1 MANAAVG
8 DGRRNYRSG
17 NSTSPTHII
26 VTASATPLGSG
37 EHYIGPPKPVTYEI
51 PSNSRIRATDI
62 RTPEQFTGTAN
73 GNLFMPVLSIRHAG
87 RIQRRKRE

>member
-17 NSTSPTHII
+17 SSTSPTHIMVI
-26 VTASATPLGSG
+26 ASATPLGSG
-37 EHYIGPPKPVTYEI
+37 EQYIGPPKPVTCDT

-62 RTPEQFTGTAN
+62 RTPGQFTGMAN
-73 GNLFMPVLSIRHAG
+73 GNLLMPALSIRHAG
-87 RIQRRKRE
+87 RIRRRKRE